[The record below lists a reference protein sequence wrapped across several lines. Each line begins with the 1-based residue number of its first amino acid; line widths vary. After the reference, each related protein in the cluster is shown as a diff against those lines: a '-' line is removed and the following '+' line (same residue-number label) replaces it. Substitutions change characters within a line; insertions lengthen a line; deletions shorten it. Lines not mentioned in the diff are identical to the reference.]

1 MDQPR
6 KFRFNKRAIDAL
18 PPQDRDARARE
29 AEYGDTEV
37 PGLKLLVSKGGR
49 KFYYLRYSHQK
60 RRKAAKIGEHGP
72 TTVQEARKRAN
83 DMRALLDRGID
94 PQQEKNDVAGAMTL
108 AEFAENEYLP
118 HARTNNRSFRM
129 VESRLRTHILPRFG
143 EVRLPD
149 ITTKDVQALH
159 NKLVAT
165 RAPATANRCLSLL
178 RRMLRLAV
186 DWGHIDKNPVAAVSK
201 HQENNARH
209 RYLSDDEIGRFL
221 AALKV
226 EPNRVAA
233 AALTFLLLTGARK
246 QEALD
251 AMWKDVDLDKGMWF
265 IPDTKAGKSRHV
277 VLNGQAMNVVRDM
290 HRIPGNPYI
299 FPGKVPGRPLNNP
312 FKAFRRV
319 IDSAGIGDFRI
330 HDLRHTFASIVVN
343 NGVGLYEVQRLLG
356 HASSQTTQRY
366 AHLGEEQLRSAT
378 GKVADAV
385 GRAASG

>member
-60 RRKAAKIGEHGP
+60 KRKAAKIGEHGP
-72 TTVQEARKRAN
+72 TTVQEARRRAN
-83 DMRALLDRGID
+83 DMRSLLDRGID
-94 PQQEKNDVAGAMTL
+94 PQQEKDGAGAMTL
-108 AEFAENEYLP
+108 AEFAESEYLP

-143 EVRLPD
+143 STRLSD
-149 ITTKDVQALH
+149 ITTKDVQAFH
-159 NKLVAT
+159 NKVVAT

-186 DWGHIDKNPVAAVSK
+186 DWGHIDRNPAAAVGK

-251 AMWKDVDLDKGMWF
+251 AKWKDVDLDRGMWF
-265 IPDTKAGKSRHV
+265 IPHTKAGKSRHV

-290 HRIPGNPYI
+290 PRVPGNPHV
-299 FPGKVPGRPLNNP
+299 FPGKVPGKPLNNP
-312 FKAFRRV
+312 SKAFRRV
-319 IDSAGIGDFRI
+319 MDAAGIGDFRI

-366 AHLGEEQLRSAT
+366 AHLGEDQLRSAT

-385 GRAASG
+385 GRAANG